1 MAVVITPWI
10 GLWSLSSEELKGL
23 SLPISSL
30 SPSSQGG
37 GSYYLYFSDV
47 CVL

>member
-1 MAVVITPWI
+1 MVITPWVC
-10 GLWSLSSEELKGL
+10 LWSLSSEELKAL

-30 SPSSQGG
+30 SPTSQGS
-37 GSYYLYFSDV
+37 GSYDAHFSGV